1 MFSVGIS
8 EIIVIILVACLVIDP
23 KKLPFIA
30 KNIGVYY
37 KKFIQTKEEILNYFK
52 KVINHTDDQ
61 ENNNNDVVIKEII
74 GDDGKT
80 YKSYE
85 IKKIPYKKEGL

>member
-8 EIIVIILVACLVIDP
+8 EIIVIILVTCLVIDP
-23 KKLPFIA
+23 TKLPFIA
-30 KNIGVYY
+30 KNLGIYY
-37 KKFIQTKEEILNYFK
+37 KKFMEIKEEIMNYLK
-52 KVINHTDDQ
+52 KLINYTDQDHNDEVIT
-61 ENNNNDVVIKEII
+61 KEII

-85 IKKIPYKKEGL
+85 IKKVEYKKEKQ